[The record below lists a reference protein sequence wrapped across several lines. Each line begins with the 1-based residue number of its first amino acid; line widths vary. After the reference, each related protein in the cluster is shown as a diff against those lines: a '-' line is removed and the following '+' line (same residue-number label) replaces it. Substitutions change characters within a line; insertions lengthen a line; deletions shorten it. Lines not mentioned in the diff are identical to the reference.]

1 MTTIAKKVYVDENG
15 QLVGVDI
22 TSEFASMMVTGGSA
36 TAIDTSSVW
45 HGYIDAITGILSGG
59 WTFGAGVRTALAGAT
74 FATASGGSETQIT
87 GVAHGLALNDYV
99 TLSGC
104 STGGY
109 NTTTSTVH
117 QVTAVGG
124 ASDFTLDVAFIDDP
138 GTEGFVVRADQLV
151 AGAAAAGTHAIQ
163 DSASGFIAVSTATVQ
178 FGVFKNGTLQAK
190 RDRKFT
196 TATDRGAFM
205 VANGLLFT
213 VAEGD
218 VVWIGV
224 LNESNANDVTIGDMD
239 FSIHKL

>member
-1 MTTIAKKVYVDENG
+1 MVIAAKVHKDVNN

-22 TSEFASMMVTGGSA
+22 TSEFGSMMVTSGSA
-36 TAIDTSSVW
+36 TAIDTASVW
-45 HGYIDAITGILSGG
+45 HGYTDAITGILSAG
-59 WTFGAGVRTALAGAT
+59 WTFSAGVRTDLSGAT

-87 GVAHGLALNDYV
+87 GVTHNLSLNDYV

-104 STGGY
+104 STAGY

-124 ASDFTLDVAFIDDP
+124 ATDFTLDVAFIDDP
-138 GTEGFVVRADQLV
+138 ATEGFVIRADQLV

-178 FGVFKNGTLQAK
+178 FGVFKNGTLQTK

-205 VANGLLFT
+205 VANGLILT
-213 VAEGD
+213 VAEAD
-218 VVWIGV
+218 VIWIGV
-224 LNESNANDVTIGDMD
+224 FNESNANDVTIGDMD